1 MAKKESS
8 MPDLLQYFNAR
19 TPEMVDLLKRLVLM
33 ESPSTSKEHVDI
45 IANYVSEY
53 CRAIGADVTV
63 YPGGTSGDI
72 PFAVWNGNAPGKPI
86 MILTHLDTVW
96 PVGTLET
103 MPLRE
108 ENGVLYGPGVVD
120 MKAGVV
126 IALEAMRG
134 LHDRGEIPH
143 RPIWMFHN
151 SDEEIGSPC
160 SRDLIVEKA
169 RGAGLVLVMEPASEG
184 EALKTW
190 RKGIAR
196 YTVHTKGRASHAGQ
210 APEKGINA
218 VIEAAHQALYLHSL
232 NDLPNGTSV
241 AVTVIH
247 GGITTNVIPPE
258 ASIEVDVRF
267 LKASEATRVD
277 TAIQTLTPN
286 LPGAEVMVTGGVDR
300 GPMERD
306 EQMIRAFKRA
316 QEIGQSLGLELSE
329 GGSGGGSDGNFTA
342 AIGITTLDGM
352 GGDGQGL
359 HAAHEQVNIRSLH
372 RRAALLAK
380 MLIDWETE

>member
-1 MAKKESS
+1 MS
-8 MPDLLQYFNAR
+8 DLLSFFDAR
-19 TPEMVDLLKRLVLM
+19 TPEMVDLLRRLVLM
-33 ESPSTSKEHVDI
+33 ESPSTSKEHVDR
-45 IANYVSEY
+45 IANTVSDT
-53 CRAIGADVTV
+53 CREIGAEVTL
-63 YPGGTSGDI
+63 YPGGTSGDM
-72 PFAVWNGNAPGKPI
+72 PFAVWNGDAPGKPI

-108 ENGVLYGPGVVD
+108 DNGVLYGPGVVD
-120 MKAGVV
+120 MKAGVA
-126 IALEAMRG
+126 IALETLRG
-134 LHDRGEIPH
+134 LRDRGELPQ

-151 SDEEIGSPC
+151 SDEEIGSPS

-169 RGAGLVLVMEPASEG
+169 RECGLVLVMEPASEG

-218 VIEAAHQALYLHSL
+218 VIEAAHQALTMNSL

-247 GGITTNVIPPE
+247 AGIASNVIPPE
-258 ASIEVDVRF
+258 ATMEVDVRF
-267 LKASEATRVD
+267 LKMSEATRVD
-277 TAIQTLTPN
+277 TAIQNLTPH
-286 LPGAEVMVTGGVDR
+286 LPGAEVMIEGSIDR
-300 GPMERD
+300 GPMERN
-306 EQMIRAFKRA
+306 EQMIAAFRRV
-316 QEIGQSLGLELSE
+316 QEIGQSVGLELRE
-329 GGSGGGSDGNFTA
+329 DGSGGASDGNFTA
-342 AIGITTLDGM
+342 AIGITTLDGL

-380 MLIDWETE
+380 LLIEW

>member
-1 MAKKESS
+1 MS
-8 MPDLLQYFNAR
+8 DLLPFFDAR
-19 TPEMVDLLKRLVLM
+19 TSEMVDLLRRLVLM
-33 ESPSTSKEHVDI
+33 ESPSTSKAHVDA
-45 IANYVSEY
+45 IANAVSAY
-53 CRAIGADVTV
+53 CRNLGADVTL

-72 PFAVWNGNAPGKPI
+72 PLAVWNGDAPGKPI

-96 PVGTLET
+96 PVGTLDT

-108 ENGVLYGPGVVD
+108 ENGVLYGPGVAD

-126 IALEAMRG
+126 IALEALRG
-134 LHDRGEIPH
+134 LRDRGDIPH

-151 SDEEIGSPC
+151 SDEEIGSPN
-160 SRDLIVEKA
+160 SRELIVEKA
-169 RGAGLVLVMEPASEG
+169 RECGLVLVMEPASEG

-196 YTVHTKGRASHAGQ
+196 YKVRTVGRASHAGQ

-218 VIEAAHQALYLHSL
+218 VIEAAHQALYMHSL

-241 AVTVIH
+241 SVTVIH
-247 GGITTNVIPPE
+247 AGIATNVIPPE
-258 ASIEVDVRF
+258 ATMDVDVRF
-267 LKASEATRVD
+267 LKADEATRVD
-277 TAIQTLTPN
+277 TAIQNLMPH
-286 LPGAEVMVTGGVDR
+286 LPGAEVIVEGGVDR
-300 GPMERD
+300 GPMERN
-306 EQMIRAFKRA
+306 EQMIAAFRRV
-316 QEIGQSLGLELSE
+316 QDIGRSLGLELRE
-329 GGSGGGSDGNFTA
+329 DGSGGASDGNFTA

-372 RRAALLAK
+372 RRAALLAQL
-380 MLIDWETE
+380 LIDWD

>member
-1 MAKKESS
+1 MSDYLS
-8 MPDLLQYFNAR
+8 FFNAR
-19 TPEMVDLLKRLVLM
+19 TPEMVDLLRRLVLM
-33 ESPSTSKEHVDI
+33 ESPSTSKEYVDK
-45 IANYVSEY
+45 IATYVSEY
-53 CRAIGADVTV
+53 CRAIGADVTL

-72 PFAVWNGNAPGKPI
+72 PLAVWNGDALGKPI

-120 MKAGVV
+120 MKAGVA
-126 IALEAMRG
+126 IALETMRG
-134 LHDRGEIPH
+134 LYDRGEIPH

-160 SRDLIVEKA
+160 SRPLIVEKA
-169 RGAGLVLVMEPASEG
+169 REVGLVLVMEPASEG

-196 YTVHTKGRASHAGQ
+196 YTVRTKGRASHAGQ

-218 VIEAAHQALYLHSL
+218 VIEAAHQALDLHSL

-241 AVTVIH
+241 SVTVIKA
-247 GGITTNVIPPE
+247 GIATNVIPPE
-258 ASIEVDVRF
+258 ATMEVDVRF
-267 LKASEATRVD
+267 LKAGEATRVD
-277 TAIQTLTPN
+277 TAIRNLTAH
-286 LPGAEVMVTGGVDR
+286 LPGAEVTVEGGVDR
-300 GPMERD
+300 GPMERN
-306 EQMIRAFKRA
+306 EPMIAAFRRVQA
-316 QEIGQSLGLELSE
+316 IGQSLGLELRE
-329 GGSGGGSDGNFTA
+329 DGSGGASDGNFTA

-372 RRAALLAK
+372 RRAALLAQV
-380 MLIDWETE
+380 LVDWER

>member
-72 PFAVWNGNAPGKPI
+72 PFAVWNGYAPGKPI

>member
-1 MAKKESS
+1 MS
-8 MPDLLQYFNAR
+8 DLLPFFDAR
-19 TPEMVDLLKRLVLM
+19 TPEMVDLLRRLVLM
-33 ESPSTSKEHVDI
+33 ESPTTSKEHVDK
-45 IANYVSEY
+45 IANAVSAY
-53 CRAIGADVTV
+53 CRDIGAEVTI

-72 PFAVWNGNAPGKPI
+72 PFAVWNGDAPGKPI

-120 MKAGVV
+120 MKAGIV
-126 IALEAMRG
+126 IALEALCG
-134 LHDRGEIPH
+134 LRDRGEIPH

-151 SDEEIGSPC
+151 SDEETGSPN
-160 SRDLIVEKA
+160 SRALIVEKA
-169 RGAGLVLVMEPASEG
+169 RECGLVLVMEPASEG
-184 EALKTW
+184 EAIKTW

-196 YTVHTKGRASHAGQ
+196 YTVHTRGRASHAGQ

-218 VIEAAHQALYLHSL
+218 VIEAAHQALDIHAL

-241 AVTVIH
+241 SVTVIH
-247 GGITTNVIPPE
+247 AGIASNVIPPE
-258 ASIEVDVRF
+258 ATMEVDVRF

-277 TAIQTLTPN
+277 TAIQNLTPH
-286 LPGAEVMVTGGVDR
+286 LPGAEVIVEGGVDR
-300 GPMERD
+300 GPMERN
-306 EQMIRAFKRA
+306 EQMIAAFRRV
-316 QEIGQSLGLELSE
+316 QGIGRSLGLELRE
-329 GGSGGGSDGNFTA
+329 DGSGGASDGNFTA
-342 AIGITTLDGM
+342 AIGITTLDGL

-372 RRAALLAK
+372 RRAALLAQL
-380 MLIDWETE
+380 LIDWD